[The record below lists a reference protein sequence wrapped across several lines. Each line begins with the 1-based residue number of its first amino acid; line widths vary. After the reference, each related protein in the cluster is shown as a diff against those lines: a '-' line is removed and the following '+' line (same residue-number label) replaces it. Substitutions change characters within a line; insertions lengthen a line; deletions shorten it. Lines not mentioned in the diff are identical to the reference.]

1 MTTARTQ
8 IKQLALLA
16 ILTAMAVVLRIAHII
31 PVPNMQPVT
40 DIIMIVTLQLGI
52 GFGFSMAVLVMI
64 ISNIFLGFG
73 IWTIPQILAYA
84 ACVIVVSLFGKI
96 PAVRKHFWLQLII
109 ATSLGYVYGL
119 IVNFGSSIYGG
130 IPAFITYTIGSLPF
144 DTYHCIGNFIF
155 YPILYK
161 PLTMA
166 LDRYERKL

>member
-1 MTTARTQ
+1 MGSAKRQ

-40 DIIMIVTLQLGI
+40 DMIMIVTLQLGI
-52 GFGFSMAVLVMI
+52 GFGLSMAVLVMV

-73 IWTIPQILAYA
+73 IWTLGQIAAYA
-84 ACVIVVSLFGKI
+84 VCVIVVFLLGKI
-96 PAVRKHFWLQLII
+96 PLVKRHFWLQLII

-119 IVNFGSSIYGG
+119 IVNFSMSIWGG
-130 IPAFITYTIGSLPF
+130 IPAFLAYTAGSFLF
-144 DTYHCIGNFIF
+144 DTYHCIGNFIY

-161 PLTMA
+161 PMKVA
-166 LDRYERKL
+166 LDRYEKRL

>member
-1 MTTARTQ
+1 MTTARTE

-52 GFGFSMAVLVMI
+52 GFGLAMAVLVMV

-73 IWTIPQILAYA
+73 IWTIGQILAYA
-84 ACVIVVSLFGKI
+84 ACVIVVALLGKI
-96 PAVRKHFWLQLII
+96 PLVRKHFWLQLII
-109 ATSLGYVYGL
+109 ATSLGYVYGFV
-119 IVNFGSSIYGG
+119 INFSMSIYGG
-130 IPAFITYTIGSLPF
+130 IPAFIAYTAGSLPF

>member
-1 MTTARTQ
+1 MGSAKRQ

-40 DIIMIVTLQLGI
+40 DMIMIVTLQLGI
-52 GFGFSMAVLVMI
+52 GFGLSMAVLVMV

-73 IWTIPQILAYA
+73 IWTLGQIAAYA
-84 ACVIVVSLFGKI
+84 VCVIVVFLLGKI
-96 PAVRKHFWLQLII
+96 PLVKRHFWLQLII

-119 IVNFGSSIYGG
+119 IVNFSMSIWGG
-130 IPAFITYTIGSLPF
+130 IPAFFAYTAGSFLF
-144 DTYHCIGNFIF
+144 DTYHCIGNFIY

-161 PLTMA
+161 PMKVA
-166 LDRYERKL
+166 LDRYEKRL